1 MTHAQ
6 VRAAADSRY
15 LEVGSHTVTHPFLSR
30 RSRAEQ
36 FDEITQSREMLASLT
51 GRRIRY
57 FAYPAGDYDR
67 ETLDLLKEAGFEAA
81 FATISRELGSDELF
95 ELDRIGIYSTP
106 LWKVKLKAW
115 GAVDLA
121 RRFGLRVG

>member
-1 MTHAQ
+1 MSS
-6 VRAAADSRY
+6 AD
-15 LEVGSHTVTHPFLSR
+15 GS
-30 RSRAEQ
+30 
-36 FDEITQSREMLASLT
+36 
-51 GRRIRY
+51 
-57 FAYPAGDYDR
+57 
-67 ETLDLLKEAGFEAA
+67 GFSDGWLCAMIIEAA
-81 FATISRELGSDELF
+81 VATISRELGSDELF